1 MLRARFLLRNSVVQ
15 QQKRLFA
22 VSSKLSNLAAST
34 SVVEPKPDGNV
45 ITSSSDARTWSA
57 TDNFTNTMQFIQ
69 KQQTL
74 QAYRVMDHTGTV
86 LNADHDPNL
95 PKEEVLKCYKDML
108 LLHTMDGIL
117 YDAQRQGRISF
128 YMTHYGEEAMIGS
141 AAALSPEDIVFG
153 QYREAF
159 MLVYRGFSLDEFVN
173 QCFSNELDY
182 GKGRQMPIH
191 YGSKK
196 LNFQTIS
203 SPLGT
208 QIPQASGAAY
218 ALKMSGANACS
229 LCFFGEGAA
238 SEGDFH
244 AGLNMAAT
252 LKSPV
257 IFFCRNNGF
266 AISTPSTE
274 QYKGDGIAS
283 RGIGYGIDTIR
294 VDGNDIWAIYN
305 ATKAAREM
313 AIKEQKPVLI
323 EAMTYRIGHHSTSD
337 DSTKYRDRKEVEER
351 AQFDNPLTRLRRYLE
366 NKNWWSQDEED
377 AYRKKVKKD
386 IMTSFTAAEKRKK
399 PAVKHLFTDVYD
411 ELPPNLIKQQQELN
425 ELIKKYPEYYNTDD
439 YASS

>member
-1 MLRARFLLRNSVVQ
+1 MFQIRRAALRYSSVLN
-15 QQKRLFA
+15 QQKRLFT
-22 VSSKLSNLAAST
+22 VTSKLSNVTAS
-34 SVVEPKPDGNV
+34 SANV
-45 ITSSSDARTWSA
+45 LENNIDNTKNTATWSS
-57 TDNFTNTMQFIQ
+57 TDNFSNELKFIQ
-69 KQQTL
+69 KQETL
-74 QAYRVMDHTGTV
+74 QAYRVMDHTGTI
-86 LNADHDPNL
+86 LNPEHEPKL
-95 PKEEVLKCYKDML
+95 SKEEVLKCYKNML

-141 AAALSPEDIVFG
+141 AAALLPEDVIFG

-159 MLVYRGFSLDEFVN
+159 MLVYRGFTLDEFVN

-229 LCFFGEGAA
+229 ICFFGEGAA

-266 AISTPSTE
+266 AISTPSSE

-351 AQFDNPLTRLRRYLE
+351 AQFDNPLTRLKRYLE
-366 NKNWWSQDEED
+366 NKNWWSQEEEE
-377 AYRKKVKKD
+377 AYRKQVKKE
-386 IMTSFTAAEKRKK
+386 ILTSFTAAEKRKK
-399 PAVKHLFTDVYD
+399 PALKHLFTDVYD
-411 ELPPNLIKQQQELN
+411 ELTPNLVRQEQELQ
-425 ELIKKYPEYYNTDD
+425 ELIKKYPEYYNTDEF
-439 YASS
+439 AS

>member
-1 MLRARFLLRNSVVQ
+1 MLRARLLLRNPVVQ

-34 SVVEPKPDGNV
+34 SIVEPKSDGHV
-45 ITSSSDARTWSA
+45 ITSSSNAKNWSA
-57 TDNFTNTMQFIQ
+57 SDEFTNTMQFIQ
-69 KQQTL
+69 KQPTL
-74 QAYRVMDHTGTV
+74 EAYRVMDHTGTV

-95 PKEEVLKCYKDML
+95 PKEQVLKCYKDML

-159 MLVYRGFSLDEFVN
+159 MLVYRGFTLDEFVN

-351 AQFDNPLTRLRRYLE
+351 AQFDNPVTRLRRYLE
-366 NKNWWSQDEED
+366 NKNWWSQEEED
-377 AYRKKVKKD
+377 AYRKKVRKD

-425 ELIKKYPEYYNTDD
+425 ELIKKYPEYYDTSD

>member
-1 MLRARFLLRNSVVQ
+1 MLRARFLLRNPVVQ

-34 SVVEPKPDGNV
+34 SVVEPKPDGHV
-45 ITSSSDARTWSA
+45 ITSSSNAKTWSA
-57 TDNFTNTMQFIQ
+57 SDNFTNTMQFIQ
-69 KQQTL
+69 KQPTL
-74 QAYRVMDHTGTV
+74 EAYRVMDHTGTV

-159 MLVYRGFSLDEFVN
+159 MLVYRGFTLDEFVN

-351 AQFDNPLTRLRRYLE
+351 AQFDNPVTRLRRYLE
-366 NKNWWSQDEED
+366 NKNWWSQEEED
-377 AYRKKVKKD
+377 AYRKKVRKD

-425 ELIKKYPEYYNTDD
+425 ELIKKYPEYYDTSD

>member
-1 MLRARFLLRNSVVQ
+1 M
-15 QQKRLFA
+15 K
-22 VSSKLSNLAAST
+22 
-34 SVVEPKPDGNV
+34 
-45 ITSSSDARTWSA
+45 
-57 TDNFTNTMQFIQ
+57 FIQ
-69 KQQTL
+69 QIEPL
-74 QAYRVMDHTGTV
+74 RAYRVMDHTGAV
-86 LNADHDPNL
+86 ANPEDDPNL
-95 PKEEVLKCYKDML
+95 PKDQVLKCYKDML
-108 LLHTMDGIL
+108 TLHTMDGLL

-128 YMTHYGEEAMIGS
+128 YMTHYGEEAMIGT
-141 AAALSPEDIVFG
+141 AAALSPEDVVFG

-159 MLVYRGFSLDEFVN
+159 MLLYRGFTVDEFLN
-173 QCFSNELDY
+173 QCFSNALDY
-182 GKGRQMPIH
+182 GKGRQMPVH

-218 ALKMSGANACS
+218 ALKMSGQDACT

-252 LKSPV
+252 LKCPV

-266 AISTPSTE
+266 AISTPSSE

-305 ATKAAREM
+305 ATKASREL
-313 AIKEQKPVLI
+313 AIREQKPVLI
-323 EAMTYRIGHHSTSD
+323 EAMTYRVGHHSTSD
-337 DSTKYRDRKEVEER
+337 DSTKYRDRTEVEKR
-351 AQFDNPLTRLRRYLE
+351 AQLDNPIVRLRRYLE
-366 NKNWWSQDEED
+366 LKNWWSQEEED
-377 AYRKKVKKD
+377 EYRKTVRKD
-386 IMTSFTAAEKRKK
+386 ILTAFNNAEKRKK

-411 ELPPNLIKQQQELN
+411 ELTPNLIRQQNELN

-439 YASS
+439 YTP

>member
-45 ITSSSDARTWSA
+45 ITSSNDARTWSA

>member
-1 MLRARFLLRNSVVQ
+1 MFQLRRSATRYSSLLL
-15 QQKRLFA
+15 QQKRLFT
-22 VSSKLSNLAAST
+22 VTSKLSSTASVKV
-34 SVVEPKPDGNV
+34 SE
-45 ITSSSDARTWSA
+45 SDAKVSTGGWTS
-57 TDNFTNTMQFIQ
+57 TDKFVNDMNFIQ
-69 KQQTL
+69 KQETL

-86 LNADHDPNL
+86 LNPDHDPNL
-95 PKEEVLKCYKDML
+95 SKEEVLKCYKSML

-141 AAALSPEDIVFG
+141 AAALLPEDVIFG

-159 MLVYRGFSLDEFVN
+159 MLVYRGFTLDEFVN
-173 QCFSNELDY
+173 QCFSNDMDY

-208 QIPQASGAAY
+208 QIPQAAGAAY

-266 AISTPSTE
+266 AISTPASE

-351 AQFDNPLTRLRRYLE
+351 AQFDNPVTRLRRYLE
-366 NKNWWSQDEED
+366 NKNWWSQEEED

-386 IMTSFTAAEKRKK
+386 ILVSFTAAEKRKK
-399 PAVKHLFTDVYD
+399 PALKHLFTDVYD
-411 ELPPNLIKQQQELN
+411 ELTPNLVKQQDELLD
-425 ELIKKYPEYYNTDD
+425 LIKKYPEYYNTDEF
-439 YASS
+439 ASS

>member
-1 MLRARFLLRNSVVQ
+1 MFQLRRTATRYSSLLL
-15 QQKRLFA
+15 QQKRLFT
-22 VSSKLSNLAAST
+22 VTSKLSST
-34 SVVEPKPDGNV
+34 VSVNV
-45 ITSSSDARTWSA
+45 SESDAKVSTGGWTS
-57 TDNFTNTMQFIQ
+57 TDKFVNDMNFIQ
-69 KQQTL
+69 KQEIL

-86 LNADHDPNL
+86 LNSDHDPNL
-95 PKEEVLKCYKDML
+95 SKEEVLKCYKSML

-141 AAALSPEDIVFG
+141 AAALLPEDVIFG

-159 MLVYRGFSLDEFVN
+159 MLVYRGFTLDEFVN
-173 QCFSNELDY
+173 QCFSNDMDY

-266 AISTPSTE
+266 AISTPSSE

-351 AQFDNPLTRLRRYLE
+351 AQFDNPVTRLRRYLE
-366 NKNWWSQDEED
+366 NKNWWSQEEED

-386 IMTSFTAAEKRKK
+386 ILVSFTAAEKRKK
-399 PAVKHLFTDVYD
+399 PALKHLFTDVYD
-411 ELPPNLIKQQQELN
+411 ELTPNLVKQQDELLD
-425 ELIKKYPEYYNTDD
+425 LIKKYPEYYNTDEF
-439 YASS
+439 ASS

>member
-1 MLRARFLLRNSVVQ
+1 MFQLRRSATRYSSLLL
-15 QQKRLFA
+15 QQKRLFT
-22 VSSKLSNLAAST
+22 VTSKLSSTAS
-34 SVVEPKPDGNV
+34 VNV
-45 ITSSSDARTWSA
+45 SESDAKVSTGGWTS
-57 TDNFTNTMQFIQ
+57 TDKFVNDMNFIQ
-69 KQQTL
+69 KQETL

-86 LNADHDPNL
+86 LNPDHDPNL
-95 PKEEVLKCYKDML
+95 SKEEVLKCYKNML

-141 AAALSPEDIVFG
+141 AAALLPEDVIFG

-159 MLVYRGFSLDEFVN
+159 MLVYRGFTLDEFVN
-173 QCFSNELDY
+173 QCFSNDMDY

-208 QIPQASGAAY
+208 QIPQAAGAAY

-266 AISTPSTE
+266 AISTPASE

-283 RGIGYGIDTIR
+283 RGISYGIDTIR

-351 AQFDNPLTRLRRYLE
+351 AQFDNPVTRLRRYLE
-366 NKNWWSQDEED
+366 NKNWWSQEEED

-386 IMTSFTAAEKRKK
+386 ILVSFTAAEKRKK
-399 PAVKHLFTDVYD
+399 PALKHLFTDVYD
-411 ELPPNLIKQQQELN
+411 ELTPNLVKQQDELLD
-425 ELIKKYPEYYNTDD
+425 LIKKYPEYYNTDEF
-439 YASS
+439 ASS

>member
-1 MLRARFLLRNSVVQ
+1 MLRARLLLRKPVVQ

-34 SVVEPKPDGNV
+34 SVVEPKPDGHV
-45 ITSSSDARTWSA
+45 ITSSSNARTWSA
-57 TDNFTNTMQFIQ
+57 SDNFTNTMQFIQ
-69 KQQTL
+69 KQPTL
-74 QAYRVMDHTGTV
+74 EAYRVMDHTGTV

-159 MLVYRGFSLDEFVN
+159 MLVYRGFTLDEFVN

-351 AQFDNPLTRLRRYLE
+351 AQFDNPVTRLRRYLE
-366 NKNWWSQDEED
+366 NKNWWSQEEED

-399 PAVKHLFTDVYD
+399 PAVKQLFTDVYD

-425 ELIKKYPEYYNTDD
+425 ELIKKYPEYYDTSD